1 MTLKKRVV
9 VYCML
14 DNFNLFVQKKVS
26 EVLNSR
32 INRKRLAAFVGYV
45 DQRFS
50 VGEEFTGV
58 Y

>member
-1 MTLKKRVV
+1 
-9 VYCML
+9 ML